1 VNAERASMTM
11 WARHPHGRD
20 LPRRT
25 LMPTK
30 PRNLGGAIGLAKQ
43 VITSLQIGICIG
55 FCPLSTPEWAV
66 HHNREEV
73 ARLAGYK
80 SGLSGHSDSSRVKTI
95 RSCSGD
101 VL

>member
-1 VNAERASMTM
+1 MGPSSARTRLAEEDPDADE
-11 WARHPHGRD
+11 A
-20 LPRRT
+20 
-25 LMPTK
+25 
-30 PRNLGGAIGLAKQ
+30 NEFGGAIGLAKQ
-43 VITSLQIGICIG
+43 VITSLQIGVFIG